1 MNSVNVDIEIEGVV
15 VVGKAFQAEG
25 IASAGLKAEP
35 SWYLRGSDRRPV

>member
-1 MNSVNVDIEIEGVV
+1 MDSVNVDIEGVV

-25 IASAGLKAEP
+25 IASAMLKAEP